1 MSGIANCD
9 MYTAELS
16 AVFVANGI
24 GAYLMLAI
32 MFNKKKRAGVRSLDK
47 QILYRMCWL
56 CLALCLLE
64 TASFAL
70 DGRTFSLA
78 RPLAVWVNVLV
89 FVLGVAMS
97 YLWTCYVDYK
107 IFEDYGRL
115 RRIYRLAAIPGL
127 IVCLMAAANL
137 FTDVFFGISSDNV
150 YYRTPLFF
158 LPYLVSYGYLTYGAI
173 LTDLYRR
180 KADRY
185 LFMPVIFFLLP
196 VYLGSLIQFFN
207 YGVALIWVSVALGLT
222 FLYVNLQNEESFLD
236 ALTKLYNRNYLL
248 HYMEHMSERF
258 QKGKRLTGIMLDI
271 NGFKSINDTYG
282 HMKGDGVLRDMGEV
296 LLRSVGNR
304 AAVAQYGGDEFIIL
318 IEDPAEN
325 DVQKIRENIAAEL
338 EAYNG
343 LHKLPLAISLS
354 AGIAEFDKIGIYE
367 FFREMDRKMYE
378 EKKAYYLQQ
387 EFDRL

>member
-1 MSGIANCD
+1 MGSRSSG
-9 MYTAELS
+9 L
-16 AVFVANGI
+16 
-24 GAYLMLAI
+24 
-32 MFNKKKRAGVRSLDK
+32 
-47 QILYRMCWL
+47 
-56 CLALCLLE
+56 
-64 TASFAL
+64 
-70 DGRTFSLA
+70 
-78 RPLAVWVNVLV
+78 
-89 FVLGVAMS
+89 
-97 YLWTCYVDYK
+97 
-107 IFEDYGRL
+107 
-115 RRIYRLAAIPGL
+115 
-127 IVCLMAAANL
+127 
-137 FTDVFFGISSDNV
+137 
-150 YYRTPLFF
+150 
-158 LPYLVSYGYLTYGAI
+158 
-173 LTDLYRR
+173 
-180 KADRY
+180 
-185 LFMPVIFFLLP
+185 
-196 VYLGSLIQFFN
+196 
-207 YGVALIWVSVALGLT
+207 SVALGLT

-304 AAVAQYGGDEFIIL
+304 AAVARYGGDEFIIL

-343 LHKLPLAISLS
+343 LHKLPLVISLS